1 MLAAWGRFVFRHR
14 VVVLVCCVILVA
26 VAAFGLRGGGDL
38 TTGTLR
44 DLESTKAAAAA
55 QKALGERA
63 GPNIVALFR
72 SDTMTVDDP
81 TYFEKMG
88 EALEPLENDKR
99 VASVLSPVEAPP
111 QLGHTLVSSD
121 RHEALAILTL
131 RGSITDAKKA
141 FPSIRGEIKPGAF
154 HVAYTGDA
162 KYRADLDDTLRHD
175 LLIAELVSLPLA
187 LLVLVGVFRSVVAAT
202 LPVVVGALSVL
213 SAIACIL
220 QISRVTDMAQYTLN
234 VASLIGLGLAIDY
247 SLFYVSR
254 FREELAGGASV
265 EKSTEIA
272 MSTAGHAV
280 LGSGLAAGVGISGL
294 LFFKHSY
301 VSAMGLAGGVVVF
314 CSVLSALTLLP
325 ALLAVLGKRVDAG
338 AFGRRRAPEG
348 HVWRKIVP
356 KVMAHPLA
364 VLVPT
369 LALVLAL
376 GVPFLRIQT
385 ASAFVG
391 VLPMKTEA
399 RATYEKIRADFPAQ
413 ANNRLLVVVQFPD
426 ADLTLPRVQA
436 LRALRDRMAKLP
448 GVVRVDSLF
457 DYDQTLPAEQQDKE
471 LSLAPDLRPIPVQMT
486 LEQLSGGGTHLLYVE
501 TRGPPR
507 TAEARAAVHAI
518 RKDRRVADGALLVGG
533 LSAVDVDTNAF
544 FAEHT
549 PAAVTFV
556 ASLTYVIL
564 FLLFRSIV
572 LPLKAVITNLLSI
585 TASFGALV
593 WIFQEGHLA
602 SVLQFEPGP
611 VEPTLPV
618 LLFCVVFGLSMDY
631 EVLLLSRVQEEWL
644 ATGDNSRAVTEGLAR
659 SGRLITSAAAIMV
672 SVFAAFSLASVVM
685 MKTMGVAMSI
695 AVALDATIVRTLL
708 VPAAMRLFGG
718 LNWWAPFGL
727 APRPHPAPA
736 AAPAPAE

>member
-1 MLAAWGRFVFRHR
+1 
-14 VVVLVCCVILVA
+14 VLVCCVALVA
-26 VAAFGLRGGGDL
+26 LSAIGLRGGGEL
-38 TTGTLR
+38 TTGTLG
-44 DLESTKAAAAA
+44 DLESTKAALAA

-63 GPNIVALFR
+63 GPTTIAVFR

-88 EALEPLENDKR
+88 EALEPLETDKR

-111 QLGHTLVSSD
+111 QLGQTLVSAD
-121 RHEALAILTL
+121 RHEALAILTM
-131 RGSITDAKKA
+131 RGSITDAKNA
-141 FPSIRGEIKPGAF
+141 YPDIVREIKPGPF
-154 HVAYTGDA
+154 HVQYTGDS
-162 KYRADLDDTLRHD
+162 KYRRDLDDTLRHD
-175 LLIAELVSLPLA
+175 LFLAELVSLPLA
-187 LLVLVGVFRSVVAAT
+187 LLVLVVVFRSFVAAT

-220 QISRVTDMAQYTLN
+220 QIARVTDMAQYTLN

-247 SLFYVSR
+247 SLFYTSR

-265 EKSTEIA
+265 AHAVERA
-272 MSTAGHAV
+272 MGTAGHAV

-301 VSAMGLAGGVVVF
+301 VSAMGLAGGVVVL
-314 CSVLSALTLLP
+314 CSMISALTLLP
-325 ALLAVLGKRVDAG
+325 AILAVLGKHVDAG
-338 AFGRRRAPEG
+338 RVGKRGVAEG
-348 HVWRKIVP
+348 HVWRRIVP

-364 VLVPT
+364 VLAPT
-369 LALVLAL
+369 LAVVLAL
-376 GVPFLRIQT
+376 GVPFLRIET

-399 RATYEKIRADFPAQ
+399 RATYEKIRTDFPAQ
-413 ANNRLLVVVQFPD
+413 ANNRITVVVQFPTP
-426 ADLTLPRVQA
+426 DLTLARVKA
-436 LRALRDRMAKLP
+436 LHALRDRMAAIP
-448 GVVRVDSLF
+448 GVARVDSLF
-457 DYDQTLPAEQQDKE
+457 DYDPTLPAEQAESE
-471 LSLAPDLRPIPVQMT
+471 LSLPPDLRPIPVQMT
-486 LEQLSGGGTHLLYVE
+486 LEQLSGGGAHLMFVE

-507 TAEARAAVHAI
+507 TPEARAAVHAI
-518 RKDRRVADGALLVGG
+518 RTDRAVADGKLLVGG

-593 WIFQEGHLA
+593 WIFQEGHFA
-602 SVLQFEPGP
+602 GVLDFEPGP

-631 EVLLLSRVQEEWL
+631 EVLLLSRIQEEWL
-644 ATGDNSRAVTEGLAR
+644 ATGDNTRAVTEGLAR

-672 SVFAAFSLASVVM
+672 AVFAAFASASVVM

-695 AVALDATIVRTLL
+695 AVALDATLVRTLL

-718 LNWWAPFGL
+718 ANWWAPFGL
-727 APRPHPAPA
+727 APKPRLARA
-736 AAPAPAE
+736 SAK